1 MALSYEDRQLLRK
14 VVLNVHMQYY
24 PKHMLTD
31 YEADKVISAGNLV
44 EVIKQEDIVWYDK
57 HAGHGIEFEDKFYF
71 VLKASDIVMVD

>member
-31 YEADKVISAGNLV
+31 YEADKLIDSFIPETVEKMIKSAKDNK
-44 EVIKQEDIVWYDK
+44 IDAI
-57 HAGHGIEFEDKFYF
+57 
-71 VLKASDIVMVD
+71 